1 VDEHRRSFEPA
12 DHGYKGNLDT
22 TKGDVVM
29 YTGGLLATLL
39 LLGIVLVVIL
49 LAVVIS
55 EPRDVSPSTR
65 ENPSD
70 ITRRL
75 RSQTAPGR
83 KPAGSDGAKS

>member
-1 VDEHRRSFEPA
+1 
-12 DHGYKGNLDT
+12 
-22 TKGDVVM
+22 M

-39 LLGIVLVVIL
+39 LLGIVLVVTL

-55 EPRDVSPSTR
+55 EPRNVSPGTR

-75 RSQTAPGR
+75 RPQAASGR
-83 KPAGSDGAKS
+83 KRAGSDESKS